1 MGRALRATAAVA
13 FLPLLMAACG
23 SSTSPS
29 SPPAPS
35 ATTAPAATLA
45 PTPTPA
51 AAASAAT
58 VQTGSATVSGASTT
72 VLTDGKGMTLYYK
85 TSDTATSVTCTGG
98 CAAAWPPLLLPSG
111 TPTGSSAVTGTLT
124 VFAGANGSQVLYNG
138 HPLYTWSMDS
148 AAGQA
153 TGDGVGGF
161 KVATPG
167 LAAG

>member
-1 MGRALRATAAVA
+1 MGRAILRATAALA
-13 FLPLLMAACG
+13 FVPLVLAACG

-29 SPPAPS
+29 SSPSPS
-35 ATTAPAATLA
+35 ATTAPAATPA
-45 PTPTPA
+45 ATPTA
-51 AAASAAT
+51 VASAAT
-58 VQTGSATVSGASTT
+58 VLTGSATVSGASTT
-72 VLTDGKGMTLYYK
+72 VLTDSKGMTLYYK

-111 TPTGSSAVTGTLT
+111 TATGSSSVTGTLT
-124 VFAGANGSQVLYNG
+124 VFAGPNGSQVLYNG

-161 KVATPG
+161 KVAKPG